1 MEAIKTDKR
10 IKAFFKSIFKKKRY
24 DPSECF
30 PFEELPPELMFN
42 VRLAF
47 IDFSRSDRQID
58 LQRLQDYFANVVL

>member
-42 VRLAF
+42 VCRVYWFLE
-47 IDFSRSDRQID
+47 IWLTI
-58 LQRLQDYFANVVL
+58 VL

>member
-42 VRLAF
+42 V
-47 IDFSRSDRQID
+47 SRFYRFFKI
-58 LQRLQDYFANVVL
+58 LRIIPCNAPF